1 MGSIGFLAL
10 AYPNLLR
17 IEGIVVLVVDIVL

>member
-1 MGSIGFLAL
+1 VGSIGFLAL
-10 AYPNLLR
+10 VYPNLLG